1 MSSLNDSQF
10 LAVSLIEFYLG
21 AFVFI
26 ALAAKGRVAF
36 AFGAAVGV
44 VAAFLTASAFEPDMH
59 LGKILLTALL
69 GAALGVA
76 AILLCYGAFALV
88 SKLWDDFIPNI
99 RKALRPSE
107 WSPDATEPAPQDI
120 ARRWFV
126 AVGAIT
132 GSVVFSL
139 ATFPEFLEGL
149 ESTFSPGMIFG
160 VAVAAAASTILEGP
174 MHEFVMGHHSEA
186 AGEEKM
192 PAFSFDSMTL
202 RGWLRLALLGGF
214 FLALALLFNSLEE
227 SVSAASNTAAV
238 TILVVGYTPGVVSY
252 YWSAALQQGLDAPG
266 LRNKSTYSSWV
277 AGNALYYPWG
287 ALLVL
292 SVGLLFLLPAV
303 QTGTSSDPKSIL
315 VFVIIAPFL
324 GLLPAM
330 LLSALTMVLPALAGG
345 WVIER
350 LTGWKAMAGLV
361 VALGLANLV
370 PGILISFVLMAAH
383 VEGDPTLLPYLMI
396 GAAGWVFGLVA
407 SGFPQLVQKKT
418 LRAAG
423 AAA

>member
-36 AFGAAVGV
+36 AFGAAMGV

-202 RGWLRLALLGGF
+202 RGWLRLALLGVAIGLMGAF
-214 FLALALLFNSLEE
+214 VLTRYLSSLLYAVSATDPWTLLTVAVTLTGVALL
-227 SVSAASNTAAV
+227 
-238 TILVVGYTPGVVSY
+238 
-252 YWSAALQQGLDAPG
+252 
-266 LRNKSTYSSWV
+266 
-277 AGNALYYPWG
+277 AGW
-287 ALLVL
+287 
-292 SVGLLFLLPAV
+292 LPARRAATV
-303 QTGTSSDPKSIL
+303 DP
-315 VFVIIAPFL
+315 A
-324 GLLPAM
+324 
-330 LLSALTMVLPALAGG
+330 
-345 WVIER
+345 
-350 LTGWKAMAGLV
+350 
-361 VALGLANLV
+361 VALRT
-370 PGILISFVLMAAH
+370 
-383 VEGDPTLLPYLMI
+383 E
-396 GAAGWVFGLVA
+396 
-407 SGFPQLVQKKT
+407 
-418 LRAAG
+418 
-423 AAA
+423 